1 MKPEANSVT
10 HLGTH
15 SGTHSISS
23 DAQNSTHQNVL
34 VDTDMSE
41 QSKVKTPLLIVM
53 AGGTG
58 GHVFPGLAVAKEL
71 VQQGWQVEWFGTADK
86 MEAQLVPKNGFK
98 IHFLNVKGVRG
109 KGVITKLL
117 SPIMLLSTVMQARK
131 HLKALKP
138 QAVLGMGGFA
148 SGPGGIAAWTLGIPV
163 IIHEQNAVFGMTNR
177 WLAKVAKRVLCGFDL
192 KASKFAAKSPKNVE
206 FVGNP
211 VRSEFFNVR
220 KIERSDDTFRLLI
233 VGGSLGALAL
243 NEVLPSVINQLR
255 EKYRI
260 AVVHQ
265 AGKGKAEPV
274 QNTYAAIPNHQDD
287 AHDTVLEFIDD
298 IPAQFAKADIVICRA
313 GALTVAEVSATQTC
327 AIFVPLPIAVDDH
340 QTYNARSLSDN
351 NAAFLIQQDKLAD
364 NLYSQ
369 LDELLSK
376 PEKITEIGRKAK
388 TLCIQ
393 DATLKVASAIVQEGL
408 KEIV

>member
-1 MKPEANSVT
+1 MKPEATLAEQYSKDT
-10 HLGTH
+10 
-15 SGTHSISS
+15 SAS
-23 DAQNSTHQNVL
+23 DGAKA
-34 VDTDMSE
+34 SE
-41 QSKVKTPLLIVM
+41 QTQKSIQKPLLIVM

-71 VQQGWQVEWFGTADK
+71 VQQGWLVEWFGTADK
-86 MEAQLVPKNGFK
+86 MEAQVVPKNGFK

-109 KGVITKLL
+109 KGVLTKLL
-117 SPIMLLSTVMQARK
+117 SPLMLLSTVWHARK
-131 HLKALKP
+131 TLKSLRP
-138 QAVLGMGGFA
+138 NAVLGMGGFA

-177 WLAKVAKRVLCGFDL
+177 WLAKVAKRVLCGFDVSSNSL
-192 KASKFAAKSPKNVE
+192 KSKSPKNVE

-211 VRSEFFNVR
+211 VRPEFFKAVKTKQNDGV
-220 KIERSDDTFRLLI
+220 FRILV

-243 NEVLPSVINQLR
+243 NELVPSVINQLR
-255 EKYRI
+255 EKHKVL
-260 AVVHQ
+260 VVHQ

-274 QNTYAAIPNHQDD
+274 KNAYASMPNRMNDEQ
-287 AHDTVLEFIDD
+287 DTVLEFIDD
-298 IPAQFAKADIVICRA
+298 IPAQFAKADVVICRA
-313 GALTVAEVSATQTC
+313 GALTVAEVAATQSC

-351 NAAFLIQQDKLAD
+351 NAAILIQQDKLGA
-364 NLYSQ
+364 NLFSQ

-376 PEKITEIGRKAK
+376 PERISEIGRKAK

-393 DATLKVASAIVQEGL
+393 DATLKVASAIVQEDL
-408 KEIV
+408 KESV

>member
-1 MKPEANSVT
+1 MKPEAT
-10 HLGTH
+10 LDT
-15 SGTHSISS
+15 
-23 DAQNSTHQNVL
+23 QNSTQQNTAQHNSL
-34 VDTDMSE
+34 AGTDISD
-41 QSKVKTPLLIVM
+41 QSKVRKPLLIVM

-58 GHVFPGLAVAKEL
+58 GHVFPGLAVANEL
-71 VQQGWQVEWFGTADK
+71 VLKGWQVEWFGTADK
-86 MEAQLVPKNGFK
+86 MEAQVVPKNGFK

-109 KGVITKLL
+109 KGIITKLL
-117 SPIMLLSTVMQARK
+117 SPIMLLSTVWQARK
-131 HLKALKP
+131 LLKALKP

-177 WLAKVAKRVLCGFDL
+177 WLAKVAKRVLCGFDI
-192 KASKFAAKSPKNVE
+192 KASELANKSPQNVE

-211 VRSEFFNVR
+211 VRAEFFNVS
-220 KIERSDDTFRLLI
+220 KTVRSDNTFRLLV

-243 NEVLPSVINQLR
+243 NEFVPSVINQLR
-255 EKYRI
+255 EKHKVT
-260 AVVHQ
+260 VVHQ
-265 AGKGKAEPV
+265 AGQGKSEPV
-274 QNTYAAIPNHQDD
+274 QSAYAAMPNRQDD
-287 AHDTVLEFIDD
+287 AQDTVLEFIDD
-298 IPAQFAKADIVICRA
+298 IPAAFAKADIVICRA
-313 GALTVAEVSATQTC
+313 GALTVAEVSATQSC

-351 NAAFLIQQDKLAD
+351 NAALLIQQSKLAE

-369 LDELLSK
+369 LDELLSN

-388 TLCIQ
+388 VLCIQ
-393 DATLKVASAIVQEGL
+393 DATLKVASAIEQEGL